1 MAVSERDRHE
11 LYRKLE
17 GALGKEPA
25 DTMMALLPPVGWAD
39 VATKDDLRNLEER
52 LILRME
58 NLESRMDAM
67 ESRLVGRMEADL
79 GRVNQR
85 MLKLALAVNIP
96 TILGTAALV
105 LAAARLG

>member
-39 VATKDDLRNLEER
+39 VATKQDLRELEAR
-52 LILRME
+52 
-58 NLESRMDAM
+58 
-67 ESRLVGRMEADL
+67 
-79 GRVNQR
+79 
-85 MLKLALAVNIP
+85 
-96 TILGTAALV
+96 ILGEMRKEIASLSKTVLIATIGAIATVGTLAFVAAGLI
-105 LAAARLG
+105 